1 MQKNRV
7 DAVTDPDLKAILDRA
22 VTQVGG
28 DPESEAGLIV
38 REMLHT
44 SLKLLKDQSNLGE
57 LKLISRSF
65 KELRY
70 ALKVFRPYRHLPKIS
85 IFGSARTPES
95 HPQYQA
101 AVQFAKHM
109 SEQGWMVITGAGD
122 GIMAAG
128 HGGAGRQASF
138 GVSIRLPF
146 ETNANKYI
154 KGDPKLVTFR
164 YFFTR
169 KLMFMWQ
176 SQAVALFP
184 GGFGTHDEGFEA
196 LTLVQTGKAPIVP
209 IVMVD
214 EPGGAYWYY
223 WQDYVRDHLLN
234 TALIS
239 PEDLSLYHIFDDPQK
254 AADHVVEFYSTYHS
268 QRFVRDTL
276 VMRLK
281 KALTGQQV
289 EALDREFH
297 ELVASGHITQG
308 GPLPEEQDHLDL
320 PRLRFEST
328 KRSYGRL
335 RQMIDRI
342 NQYGHVS

>member
-1 MQKNRV
+1 MSNPRSDV
-7 DAVTDPDLKAILDRA
+7 LSDPDLKAILDRA
-22 VTQVGG
+22 LTQVGG
-28 DPESEAGLIV
+28 DRQSESAMIV
-38 REMLHT
+38 REMMHT
-44 SLKLLKDQSNLGE
+44 CLKLLKDESDLGE
-57 LKLISRSF
+57 LKLLGRSF

-85 IFGSARTPES
+85 IFGSARTPET
-95 HPQYQA
+95 HPHYQA
-101 AVQFAKHM
+101 AVQFAKLI
-109 SEQGWMVITGAGD
+109 SQQGWMVITGAGD

-146 ETNANKYI
+146 ETNANQYI
-154 KGDPKLVTFR
+154 KDDPKLVTFR

-223 WQDYVRDHLLN
+223 WQDYVRDHLLHTN
-234 TALIS
+234 LIS

-254 AADHVVEFYSTYHS
+254 AVDHVLEFYSTYHS

-276 VMRLK
+276 VLRLK
-281 KALTGQQV
+281 KPLSGPQV
-289 EALDREFH
+289 EALDGEFR
-297 ELVASGHITQG
+297 ELVAQGHITQG
-308 GPLPEEQDHLDL
+308 GPLPEETDHLGL
-320 PRLRFEST
+320 PRLHFEFT

-335 RQMIDRI
+335 RQLIDRI
-342 NQYGHVS
+342 NQFGQQA